1 MVQECEGEEVRNV
14 GRMEEFVADD
24 VIILRQVRTAT
35 SEKKILDIDKM
46 RGVPVERSMFEY
58 LSDKRYGGNNHAP
71 Y

>member
-1 MVQECEGEEVRNV
+1 
-14 GRMEEFVADD
+14 MEEFVADD